1 MPSPT
6 ARADGRLTIRSI
18 EHCRPVVRP
27 VFHIVHEQPGRLRLR
42 GRAIAHPCLDLA
54 YLQALIEALPA
65 VESARINPGARS
77 LIVTFDGRLQTRQ
90 RVLELVTNIPAD
102 AYRPDAVRDQAPD
115 PFRVV
120 ASTLLALATPLL
132 PLPTRILVS
141 WALAVPTLSKG
152 VDTLISDGVKVEV
165 LDASA
170 KFLSLLRGDYFTSNA
185 IGALLDLGEY
195 VEATSE
201 QRSTALLK
209 SLLTPQ
215 TGTVW
220 IERAGVETKVSLA
233 EVGLGDVLI
242 CGPGELIPID
252 GRVQGGEAAVN
263 QASLTGESLPVPVAP
278 GSPVL
283 SGSVIHEGHLRI
295 RVEQIGAETSMARIN
310 RFLETALRTRS
321 TGEERSTRLADRLV
335 PLTFLTGLGVF
346 ALTRDLS
353 RAASVLTVDYSC
365 AIKLSNPVAVR
376 ANIFAASRA
385 GVLFKGAQALENLD
399 RIDTL
404 VFDKTGT
411 LTSGAMQVADLIPFH
426 AFDEPSL
433 LALAAGAEEHYEHP
447 VARAVVAEAA
457 ARGLALPAIS
467 QVDFV
472 VAHGVSAYVDDE
484 QVLVGSHHFLEDDE
498 GIDCT
503 AAKAHASDLHAQ
515 GKSLLYVACG
525 GRLVGLIA
533 LIDRIRP
540 EAEQAL
546 AALKALGIRRTV
558 VLTGDHRDAARALAR
573 ALPAIDEVCWELK
586 PEQKAKTVQALRRQG
601 HRVAFLGD
609 GVNDAPALISADV
622 GIGMP
627 QAADLARE
635 AAQVLL
641 LREDLQALVVAVA
654 IARHTQ
660 AVLKRCAQ
668 ASIGINSA
676 TMALAVAGSLPP
688 VVAASIHKAARSA
701 SSATRRSLAARTG
714 PTRRRPWPRR
724 WRRRPSTRPIDAMR
738 RSIMQTSLDQAP
750 VNQALRL
757 GPVLNGM
764 LAERLRRLGLYPGCQ
779 LRRQDEEVRLQPV
792 RVRGPRGEAILSS
805 GMAAKVI
812 VHHDDG
818 HKTPILE
825 MRLGEQGHIE
835 GLTAGTGLEEALR
848 TLGLPPMRR
857 TTASPSDA
865 AQDSAVMRYK
875 ASLRGVPNCCS
886 PRASPP
892 SSGASSMGVRCNLP
906 TRARIIRSGS
916 SRSSVAR

>member
-1 MPSPT
+1 MRPE
-6 ARADGRLTIRSI
+6 L
-18 EHCRPVVRP
+18 CRPVIRP
-27 VFHIVHEQPGRLRLR
+27 LFRIVHEQPGRLRLR
-42 GRAIAHPCLDLA
+42 GRALAHPCLDLA
-54 YLQALIEALPA
+54 YLQALLEALPA
-65 VESARINPGARS
+65 VESARINHKARS
-77 LIVTFDGRLQTRQ
+77 LIVHFDGGARTRQ
-90 RVLELVTNIPAD
+90 RLLELLADLPLD
-102 AYRPDAVRDQAPD
+102 AYRPDAVREQAPD

-120 ASTLLALATPLL
+120 VSVLLAVATPLL
-132 PLPTRILVS
+132 PLPARRLVS
-141 WALAVPTLSKG
+141 WALALPTLGKG
-152 VDTLISDGVKVEV
+152 LDTLVSDGVRIEV

-170 KFLSLLRGDYFTSNA
+170 KLLSLLRGDYFTANA

-201 QRSTALLK
+201 QRSTDLLK
-209 SLLTPQ
+209 RLLTPQ
-215 TGTVW
+215 TETVW
-220 IERAGVETKVSLA
+220 IERTGIETKVTLA
-233 EVGLGDVLI
+233 EVAPGDILI

-252 GRVQGGEAAVN
+252 GRVDSGEAAVN

-278 GSPVL
+278 GGPVL

-321 TGEERSTRLADRLV
+321 TGETRSTQLADRLV

-399 RIDTL
+399 QVDTV

-411 LTSGAMQVADLIPFH
+411 LTTGAMQVADLIPFH
-426 AFDEPSL
+426 GLDEPGL

-457 ARGLALPAIS
+457 AHQLALPAIS

-472 VAHGVSAYVDDE
+472 VAHGVSAYVDD
-484 QVLVGSHHFLEDDE
+484 QRVLVGSRHFLEDDE

-503 AAKAHASDLHAQ
+503 AAEGYAGDLHAQ
-515 GKSLLYVACG
+515 GKSLLYVARG
-525 GRLVGLIA
+525 DRLVGLIA

-546 AALKALGIRRTV
+546 AALKTLGIQRTV
-558 VLTGDHRDAARALAR
+558 VLTGDHRDAGRALAR

-586 PEQKAKTVQALRRQG
+586 PEQKAKTVQALRAQG
-601 HRVAFLGD
+601 QRVAFLGD

-641 LREDLQALVVAVA
+641 LREDLQGLVAAVA

-660 AVLKRCAQ
+660 MVLRRCAQ

-676 TMALAVAGSLPP
+676 TMALAVAGVLPP
-688 VVAASIHKAARSA
+688 VVAASIHNGSTIGILGYAALDGRKDWSSTPLA
-701 SSATRRSLAARTG
+701 SVTAALA
-714 PTRRRPWPRR
+714 PL
-724 WRRRPSTRPIDAMR
+724 ST
-738 RSIMQTSLDQAP
+738 
-750 VNQALRL
+750 
-757 GPVLNGM
+757 
-764 LAERLRRLGLYPGCQ
+764 
-779 LRRQDEEVRLQPV
+779 
-792 RVRGPRGEAILSS
+792 
-805 GMAAKVI
+805 
-812 VHHDDG
+812 
-818 HKTPILE
+818 
-825 MRLGEQGHIE
+825 
-835 GLTAGTGLEEALR
+835 
-848 TLGLPPMRR
+848 
-857 TTASPSDA
+857 SDA
-865 AQDSAVMRYK
+865 ATQ
-875 ASLRGVPNCCS
+875 
-886 PRASPP
+886 PRAE
-892 SSGASSMGVRCNLP
+892 ADDADI
-906 TRARIIRSGS
+906 T
-916 SRSSVAR
+916 